1 MNYIIEIRWLPAVL
15 FLAFAI
21 LFSSCALLKHTGMRP
36 ADGPCAE
43 TYDSALIG
51 EQESIAGT
59 ILMPLGVAII
69 TGGAVPWGYREA
81 VLNGQDE
88 SLSPEVEKMSLSFM
102 IIGSAVVGAGI
113 IVMADGHVRVN
124 AWERYCAGTTP
135 AAKYCLFEGAEKKL
149 SAGETLP

>member
-1 MNYIIEIRWLPAVL
+1 MKIRHLLTIL
-15 FLAFAI
+15 FLVTAI

-51 EQESIAGT
+51 EQESIAGA
-59 ILMPLGVAII
+59 ILMPLGVAIL
-69 TGGAVPWGYREA
+69 TGGVIPWVY
-81 VLNGQDE
+81 QDKE
-88 SLSPEVEKMSLSFM
+88 MSPKDEYLPRDMWALSFSSM

-135 AAKYCLFEGAEKKL
+135 AAKYCLFDGAEKKL